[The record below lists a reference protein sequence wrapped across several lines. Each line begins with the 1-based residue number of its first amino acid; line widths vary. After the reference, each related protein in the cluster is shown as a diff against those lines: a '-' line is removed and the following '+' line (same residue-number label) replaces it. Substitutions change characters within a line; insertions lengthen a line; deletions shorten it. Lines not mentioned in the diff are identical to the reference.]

1 MVRFYKKKNVA
12 SNYDEKRFTGQG
24 GQIIK
29 ERENRIVLDL
39 LGDIEGKK
47 ILDLGAGTCRY
58 SIAFAEQGAEV
69 TALDISQEMLDKGRA
84 KAKEAGVE
92 SNIEFVKG
100 DAMNTEYKDES
111 FDIVTALRIFHL
123 VDDIKA
129 LAEEMKRLTRDRVL
143 FDFFHLWSLRIFY
156 NKFLPMNSKLRRKR
170 KMKKLLTRKGFY
182 DVELRK
188 DFFIPYGCYRFS
200 PKPLPKF
207 YKKLDYLARKL
218 SPSRRASSVVYITGR
233 KS

>member
-1 MVRFYKKKNVA
+1 MVRFYKKKDVA
-12 SNYDEKRFTGQG
+12 SRYDEKRFTGQG
-24 GQIIK
+24 GKIIH
-29 ERENRIVLDL
+29 EREKKIVLDL
-39 LGDIEGKK
+39 LSDIEGKK

-58 SIAFAEQGAEV
+58 SIAFAEQGANV
-69 TALDISQEMLDKGRA
+69 TALDISQKMLEKGKK

-92 SNIEFVKG
+92 ANIDFVKG
-100 DAMNTEYKDES
+100 DAISTGYEDES
-111 FDIVTALRIFHL
+111 FDIVTAMRVFHL
-123 VDDIKA
+123 IDDIKA

-143 FDFFHLWSLRIFY
+143 FDFFHFWSLRIFY

-170 KMKKLLTRKGFY
+170 KVKKLLTREGFY
-182 DVELRK
+182 DVELKK

-200 PKPLPKF
+200 PKPLPRF
-207 YKKLDYLARKL
+207 YQKLDYLARRL